1 MKKKMITLLAA
12 AMLTMSI
19 AGTASAAFVQGDLIR
34 VVYDTV
40 GSKEIATDLGSW
52 SAVTGSANNTAL
64 GGGVDAF
71 TLSQFGTT
79 TQYSDLRVGYF
90 VADQTTSANR
100 VAIAGDANGLTS
112 GSRKFSSYMGNAGV
126 VLTQYAALATGNT
139 AIVAD
144 KSNTLVNS
152 FYNKMDAS
160 GVNVSGY
167 GGWVTAANNP
177 GGVLNLAALATTG
190 YVDQTIYTW
199 TGTNLATSNA
209 TAGTAALTLRT
220 MANGTSILT
229 SGGAAAT
236 TPIPPAFL
244 LMGSGLLGMVGIRR
258 KMAA

>member
-19 AGTASAAFVQGDLIR
+19 AGTASAAFVEGDLIR

-52 SAVTGSANNTAL
+52 SAIKGTANNTAL

-71 TLSQFGTT
+71 TLSQFGAT
-79 TQYSDLRVGYF
+79 TQFADLKVGYF
-90 VADQTTSANR
+90 LVDATTNANR
-100 VAIAGDANGLTS
+100 VAVAGDANGVS
-112 GSRKFSSYMGNAGV
+112 SASRKFSGYNGAAGTI
-126 VLTQYAALATGNT
+126 LTQYRANLTASPNT
-139 AIVAD
+139 AIMAD
-144 KSNTLVNS
+144 KT
-152 FYNKMDAS
+152 
-160 GVNVSGY
+160 GVNTFYKNMEGAGLTPGLY
-167 GGWVTAANNP
+167 GPWTTTNA

-199 TGTNLATSNA
+199 TGTNLATSLIVP
-209 TAGTAALTLRT
+209 GTKALTLRT
-220 MANGTSILT
+220 MANGTSVLT
-229 SGGAAAT
+229 SGGTAA